1 MLDENFA
8 PEDAHLPMAYHASRW
23 EEQPVLGG
31 AGPLQ
36 LAVQR
41 AAQIRL
47 RCQCRPHAPEV
58 RIALADGQLLPAL
71 AAVQVVA
78 QVELEAVQLLHP
90 VANACLVL
98 VQRLSRQH
106 QRLRE
111 DTAAI
116 FLLDVTLMRPLNQ
129 LRID

>member
-1 MLDENFA
+1 VWDENFA
-8 PEDAHLPMAYHASRW
+8 PQQGHLPMAYHASQW
-23 EEQPVLGG
+23 EEQPVLGE

-36 LAVQR
+36 MI
-41 AAQIRL
+41 AQLVAQVRL

-71 AAVQVVA
+71 ADVQVVA
-78 QVELEAVQLLHP
+78 RVELEAVNSLHP

-98 VQRLSRQH
+98 VQRLSKQH
-106 QRLRE
+106 QRPRE

-116 FLLDVTLMRPLNQ
+116 FLLDATLIRPSNQ